1 MQLEPQVL
9 NLKTLQLQQCGICS
23 AVNKNKLSESDLKKI
38 KELFDNQSET
48 QDDVFESSL
57 KKNKSVIIWAMDS
70 FDFVKEKPGNTY
82 NIKVEFRSGSDGD
95 YNDETIESFEV
106 NKGTQKKDIDTLQKA
121 TDLFFKNGGKKIDLI
136 VTFYQSNVQK
146 PKGFCTFDP

>member
-1 MQLEPQVL
+1 M
-9 NLKTLQLQQCGICS
+9 
-23 AVNKNKLSESDLKKI
+23 NKNKLSDSDLKKI

-48 QDDVFESSL
+48 QDDVFETSL

-70 FDFVKEKPGNTY
+70 FDFVKEKLGNTY

-121 TDLFFKNGGKKIDLI
+121 IDLFFKNGGKKIDL
-136 VTFYQSNVQK
+136 TR
-146 PKGFCTFDP
+146 

>member
-1 MQLEPQVL
+1 M
-9 NLKTLQLQQCGICS
+9 
-23 AVNKNKLSESDLKKI
+23 NKNKLSESDLKKI

-48 QDDVFESSL
+48 QDDVFETSL
-57 KKNKSVIIWAMDS
+57 KKNKSEIIWAMDS
-70 FDFVKEKPGNTY
+70 FDFVKEKPGNIY

-121 TDLFFKNGGKKIDLI
+121 IDLFFKNGGKKIDLI
-136 VTFYQSNVQK
+136 K
-146 PKGFCTFDP
+146 

>member
-1 MQLEPQVL
+1 MQLALQVL

-48 QDDVFESSL
+48 QDDVFETSL
-57 KKNKSVIIWAMDS
+57 KKNKSVIIWTMDS

-95 YNDETIESFEV
+95 YKDETIESFEV

-121 TDLFFKNGGKKIDLI
+121 IDLFFKNGGKKIDLI
-136 VTFYQSNVQK
+136 K
-146 PKGFCTFDP
+146 